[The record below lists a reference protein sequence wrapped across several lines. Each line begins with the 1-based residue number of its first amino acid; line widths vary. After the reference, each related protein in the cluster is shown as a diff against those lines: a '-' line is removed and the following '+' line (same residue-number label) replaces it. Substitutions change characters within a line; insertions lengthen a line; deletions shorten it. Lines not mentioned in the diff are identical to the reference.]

1 MSEYY
6 GQYEDYTKDDAWWN
20 QQGHHQGDLWNDTAG
35 GPGNQSAYRSA
46 GSYGTSHIYYIAT
59 VSVCLIE
66 IKHILAI
73 YYTFKG
79 GASLTHVADEADPG
93 EDPRRRRRGRR
104 RRRERRPDGARLPPS
119 GGES

>member
-46 GSYGTSHIYYIAT
+46 GSYGTSHYWYL
-59 VSVCLIE
+59 V
-66 IKHILAI
+66 
-73 YYTFKG
+73 
-79 GASLTHVADEADPG
+79 
-93 EDPRRRRRGRR
+93 RGCFFQNLSMHRQVPWSPPPL
-104 RRRERRPDGARLPPS
+104 EVVDG
-119 GGES
+119 